1 MRRIINREETIETSA
16 DSVVCY
22 DVYTEYSV
30 HDTPYLIGWTVYLE
44 ADKPHSGFVGTFKFV
59 SDASCCDPRYD
70 TNHPSIKLTWK
81 LDAVDECPRIYSCT
95 SRLSIKAINDE
106 APCSSE
112 PLDVTEGVATTD
124 AIKTATVT
132 KMVDTNTIDSF
143 ILLEPEKFVNWN
155 GCLTVPDYGGYSS
168 SWIEALH
175 LRRGIVVSAAQMY
188 TDIEDG
194 SENFPRKLQVAIG
207 KEFEVT
213 WKGGR
218 LVDLFREYPEGEP
231 YAGAIG
237 GELVAAFRRIGW
249 NH

>member
-1 MRRIINREETIETSA
+1 M
-16 DSVVCY
+16 
-22 DVYTEYSV
+22 
-30 HDTPYLIGWTVYLE
+30 
-44 ADKPHSGFVGTFKFV
+44 
-59 SDASCCDPRYD
+59 
-70 TNHPSIKLTWK
+70 
-81 LDAVDECPRIYSCT
+81 
-95 SRLSIKAINDE
+95 LS
-106 APCSSE
+106 
-112 PLDVTEGVATTD
+112 
-124 AIKTATVT
+124 
-132 KMVDTNTIDSF
+132 
-143 ILLEPEKFVNWN
+143 PEQ
-155 GCLTVPDYGGYSS
+155 
-168 SWIEALH
+168 IAE
-175 LRRGIVVSAAQMY
+175 AAQMY